1 MPRVNNW
8 VIHMDPSSLLAVLF
22 VIIIVLLLWDSVKR
36 YEFEKDEVRT
46 VVLFVAVL
54 FPLILAYIYFEENE
68 LLSFVIALLILA
80 ALIWSVWKSL
90 KSIKLERI
98 AKNLDK
104 FYRTNTLNGLIF
116 GVAMLIQW
124 HLMGSPLF
132 AVLGILWFAVSAF
145 AMLRKAEAVI
155 ATIGGMFIILGIIL
169 LTFHDLLMKVFGV
182 GMIMYSFVSIKT
194 AKEVREWKR
203 REL

>member
-1 MPRVNNW
+1 
-8 VIHMDPSSLLAVLF
+8 MDPSLLLAVLF

-54 FPLILAYIYFEENE
+54 FPSILAYVYFEENRC
-68 LLSFVIALLILA
+68 LSFVIALLILA

-124 HLMGSPLF
+124 HLVGNLLF
-132 AVLGILWFAVSAF
+132 AVLSILWFAVSAF

-169 LTFHDLLMKVFGV
+169 LTFHDPLMKVFGV

-194 AKEVREWKR
+194 AKEVGEWKR